1 MRRSIKILVALALAG
16 VLCAIYVR
24 THPLIF
30 NESFAGHAHCISG
43 TGLSLLTYAEENG
56 GRFPFHTNGYGDA
69 LLLLTNEMAGF
80 WAGFTGPGYDGK
92 VFAEAA
98 RTGRHIPEEACGRV
112 YVQGLSRTNDPEIAL
127 LFDKLP
133 TPGGDHCNGLA
144 RLRAPL
150 GREVWIVGGGIKW
163 IHETEWPQFAR
174 GQVQLLV
181 KAGMSRREAEGLYAT
196 QSK

>member
-1 MRRSIKILVALALAG
+1 MRRFIRVLVAIAVAL

-30 NESFAGHAHCISG
+30 NKSFAGHAHCIAG
-43 TGLSLLTYAEENG
+43 TGLSLLTYAEDNG

-98 RTGRHIPEEACGRV
+98 RSGRHIPEEACGRV
-112 YVQGLSRTNDPEIAL
+112 YVQGLSRTNDSEIAL

-133 TPGGDHCNGLA
+133 TPGGDHCHGLA
-144 RLRAPL
+144 RFRAPL
-150 GREVWIVGGGIKW
+150 VREVWIVGGGTKV

-174 GQVQLLV
+174 GQIQLLI
-181 KAGMSRREAEGLYAT
+181 KAGIPRKEAEGLYAT